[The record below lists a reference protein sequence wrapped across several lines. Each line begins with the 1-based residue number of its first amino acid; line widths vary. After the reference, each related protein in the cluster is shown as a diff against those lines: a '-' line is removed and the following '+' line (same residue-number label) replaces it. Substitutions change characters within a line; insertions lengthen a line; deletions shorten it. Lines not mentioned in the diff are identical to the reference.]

1 MSCCNKNNSGS
12 NYAQLGNY
20 NQSSGCCSSMIQAP
34 VPMTSVGGCLSM
46 VQLPVTSGGCSSS
59 IPMTSTSGYYVVPA
73 YGAPGYSTLTHGD
86 SKCNSSGNYFQIGQA
101 YGSGG
106 CSTSYMTSLC
116 Q

>member
-12 NYAQLGNY
+12 NYAKLGNY
-20 NQSSGCCSSMIQAP
+20 NQSSNCCSSMIQAP
-34 VPMTSVGGCLSM
+34 VPMTTCG
-46 VQLPVTSGGCSSS
+46 Q
-59 IPMTSTSGYYVVPA
+59 YVVPA
-73 YGAPGYSTLTHGD
+73 YGAPGYSTLTHGGNNC
-86 SKCNSSGNYFQIGQA
+86 SSSGNYFQIGQA